1 MLVWLFYRDA
11 ADMHLQDFVSWV
23 KSNLAKGNS
32 YGCWKK
38 AAKCIFLLHSSYGS
52 SSLFG
57 ICGPFGF
64 ELGFNR
70 V

>member
-1 MLVWLFYRDA
+1 MGEKQSRERQFVWL
-11 ADMHLQDFVSWV
+11 LE
-23 KSNLAKGNS
+23 
-32 YGCWKK
+32 K